1 MQFRVYRGYGL
12 LLHLLSE
19 KGNMYSTMRIFRHVR
34 IHRRVQ
40 ALQKRGM
47 TMANIPKA
55 AMRATNNAMR
65 GYIPHNGIVSAGAKI
80 VAKNQSGSR
89 SAGKRKHRTRLTE
102 ISRGSGKAIISDG
115 VTVNQAIKKLHDYE
129 DTGLSPQA
137 VRNLIERE
145 KNLTEKILKMQ
156 DW

>member
-1 MQFRVYRGYGL
+1 
-12 LLHLLSE
+12 
-19 KGNMYSTMRIFRHVR
+19 
-34 IHRRVQ
+34 
-40 ALQKRGM
+40 
-47 TMANIPKA
+47 MANIPKA
-55 AMRATNNAMR
+55 AMRATNNVIR

-89 SAGKRKHRTRLTE
+89 SSGKKKHRTRLTE

-145 KNLTEKILKMQ
+145 KNLTEKNLKMQ

>member
-1 MQFRVYRGYGL
+1 MSGQAKRKRITAAQRMKVWQKYNGHCAYCGCEIMLEEMQVD
-12 LLHLLSE
+12 H
-19 KGNMYSTMRIFRHVR
+19 
-34 IHRRVQ
+34 
-40 ALQKRGM
+40 
-47 TMANIPKA
+47 
-55 AMRATNNAMR
+55 
-65 GYIPHNGIVSAGAKI
+65 IVSAGAKI

-89 SAGKRKHRTRLTE
+89 SSGKKKHRTRLTE